1 MQIKDLKPRMSKVD
15 IVVEVSDI
23 GDARE
28 FSKFGKPGR
37 VATAIAKD
45 ETGTVK
51 LTLWNE
57 QIDNVG
63 VGNKVHI
70 KNGFV
75 SEWQGEMQLT
85 TGRMGTIEVVGAQKK
100 LGEKEEKKAEP
111 EKEEAAAE
119 KEPEKEKEEWI
130 TPEEK
135 EEDFEEEKLDVDEE
149 TIG

>member
-15 IVVEVSDI
+15 IVVEITDI
-23 GDARE
+23 GDTRE

-45 ETGTVK
+45 ETGTIK

-57 QIDNVG
+57 QIDEFKVG
-63 VGNKVHI
+63 DRVHL
-70 KNGFV
+70 KNGYV
-75 SEWQGEMQLT
+75 GEWQGEMQLT
-85 TGRMGTIEVVGAQKK
+85 TGRLGSMEVVGKQKK
-100 LGEKEEKKAEP
+100 LGEKEEK
-111 EKEEAAAE
+111 EEAVAE

-135 EEDFEEEKLDVDEE
+135 EEDFNEEKLDVNEE
-149 TIG
+149 SVG